1 MQLHF
6 GATSY
11 PSTGSMPKGGMGN
24 PRGGLNSLHCKAMHE
39 HSTQL
44 LSPVSYSSTS
54 LCRVYF
60 VLIYSRGVAELIEHE
75 RIALNCFLGRSC
87 LDPRPPAAFRLD
99 KQEVLLL
106 VPVQVV
112 I

>member
-1 MQLHF
+1 
-6 GATSY
+6 
-11 PSTGSMPKGGMGN
+11 
-24 PRGGLNSLHCKAMHE
+24 MHE